1 MKDLRS
7 AFRSRVN
14 RDYVMIRCP
23 SPEHDDST
31 PSCALYRDHAYCYG
45 CKRSFDYDE
54 LIHLLRLDEATLAS
68 QIEQTAQSA
77 PEKKV
82 SLSPVMID
90 VWHASLVT
98 PQSPLAPR
106 VNWLRERG
114 IRLTT
119 IHAAQIGHTGRYF
132 SIPIRDSH
140 GTLINVKFRR
150 DEALTEPDSPKYTH
164 LPGTR
169 PFLYRPNPEGTPP
182 VICEG
187 ELDTLLLAQYGVDAM
202 TSTHGAGTLATVLAG
217 QTLGK
222 RVYIAVDHDDA
233 GDAAYAAIV
242 SRFRGDFRRIQL
254 GAKDVT
260 DALRGKGDYAI
271 TETLREWFQGSGLAS

>member
-1 MKDLRS
+1 VKDLRS
-7 AFRSRVN
+7 AFRSRAS
-14 RDYVMIRCP
+14 RDYVMICCP

-45 CKRSFDYDE
+45 CKRRFDYDE
-54 LIHLLRLDEATLAS
+54 LLHLLRLDEATLAN
-68 QIEQTAQSA
+68 QIEQTAQSD

-82 SLSPVMID
+82 TLSPVMID

-98 PQSPLAPR
+98 PQSPLASR

-132 SIPIRDSH
+132 SVPIRDSH

-169 PFLYRPNPEGTPP
+169 PFLYRPNPGGAPP

-271 TETLREWFQGSGLAS
+271 TETLREWFQSSGLAC